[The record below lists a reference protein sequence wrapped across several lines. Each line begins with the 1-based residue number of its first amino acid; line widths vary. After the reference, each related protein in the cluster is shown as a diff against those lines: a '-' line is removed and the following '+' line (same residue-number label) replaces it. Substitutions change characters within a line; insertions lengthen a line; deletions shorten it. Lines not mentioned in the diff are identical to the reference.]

1 VNHKKILAALIVG
14 FCLIFVG
21 SLLGSISSFNI
32 NYANLEHQR
41 GDIDVNELRNAI
53 DLGVTLV
60 FVDQLLQIIG
70 GLILAVFSAV
80 GAFIIED
87 RYATLGLLLFSALV
101 TVFVGTTIIF
111 RLQGIPTYYPI

>member
-1 VNHKKILAALIVG
+1 VNHKGILVALIVG

-21 SLLGSISSFNI
+21 SLLGSISSFHI
-32 NYANLEHQR
+32 NRANLEHAR
-41 GDIDVNELRNAI
+41 GNIGADEARNAV

-87 RYATLGLLLFSALV
+87 KYATLGLLLFSALV
-101 TVFVGTTIIF
+101 TVFVVTTIIF
-111 RLQGIPTYYPI
+111 RLQGMPTYYSY